1 VTTSMQEAYFAV
13 IRGGDARHRDWLAF
27 V

>member
-1 VTTSMQEAYFAV
+1 VSMQEAYFAL
-13 IRGGDARHRDWLAF
+13 IRGGDARHHDWLAF